1 MCLYLTLC
9 DLMDCSP
16 PAGLL
21 CPWGF
26 SRQECWSGLPFLS
39 PGDLPNPGIESRS
52 PALQADSLQSELP
65 QPHGRVTWRK
75 VNRLPE
81 EAKVPCTL
89 ASYLLVLP

>member
-1 MCLYLTLC
+1 M
-9 DLMDCSP
+9 
-16 PAGLL
+16 
-21 CPWGF
+21 
-26 SRQECWSGLPFLS
+26 PFLS

-65 QPHGRVTWRK
+65 QPHGRVTWGK

-89 ASYLLVLP
+89 ASYLLVLPVKDYEAVIRVEMKQAVYG

>member
-1 MCLYLTLC
+1 M
-9 DLMDCSP
+9 
-16 PAGLL
+16 
-21 CPWGF
+21 GF
-26 SRQECWSGLPFLS
+26 PRQECWSGLPFLS

-65 QPHGRVTWRK
+65 QPHGRVTWGK

-89 ASYLLVLP
+89 ASYLLVLPVKDYEAVIRVEMKQAVYG